1 MIDKKFIDE
10 SENLSDDC
18 FEEKLVNKIMKK
30 GVELTEG
37 DQILEELSDINE
49 EAIVL
54 EPQSTFNRAI
64 VGSDTSNRLVY
75 SVTKIISA
83 LVDEDGMDEQEAL
96 EWFEFN
102 TLGTFNGME
111 NINKPIFI
119 YDEFIF

>member
-1 MIDKKFIDE
+1 
-10 SENLSDDC
+10 
-18 FEEKLVNKIMKK
+18 MKK
-30 GVELTEG
+30 ESIHQANREG
-37 DQILEELSDINE
+37 DHILEELAEINAD
-49 EAIVL
+49 AIVL

-64 VGSDTSNRLVY
+64 VGSDTDSRLVY

-102 TLGTFNGME
+102 TLGTFSGMD

>member
-1 MIDKKFIDE
+1 
-10 SENLSDDC
+10 
-18 FEEKLVNKIMKK
+18 MKK
-30 GVELTEG
+30 ESTHQANREG
-37 DQILEELSDINE
+37 DHILEELAEINAD
-49 EAIVL
+49 AIVL

-64 VGSDTSNRLVY
+64 VGSDTDSRLVY

-102 TLGTFNGME
+102 TLGTFSGMD
-111 NINKPIFI
+111 NMNKPIFI

>member
-1 MIDKKFIDE
+1 
-10 SENLSDDC
+10 
-18 FEEKLVNKIMKK
+18 MKK
-30 GVELTEG
+30 ELTHQANREG
-37 DQILEELSDINE
+37 DHILEELAEINAD
-49 EAIVL
+49 AIVL

-64 VGSDTSNRLVY
+64 VGSDTDSRLVY

-102 TLGTFNGME
+102 TLGTFSGMD

>member
-1 MIDKKFIDE
+1 MTCKKCNCKKD
-10 SENLSDDC
+10 
-18 FEEKLVNKIMKK
+18 MKK
-30 GVELTEG
+30 ESTHQANREG
-37 DQILEELSDINE
+37 DHILEELTEINAD
-49 EAIVL
+49 AIVL

-102 TLGTFNGME
+102 TLGTFNGMD

>member
-1 MIDKKFIDE
+1 MIDKKD
-10 SENLSDDC
+10 
-18 FEEKLVNKIMKK
+18 MKK
-30 GVELTEG
+30 ESTHQANREG
-37 DQILEELSDINE
+37 DHILEELAEINAD
-49 EAIVL
+49 AIVL

-64 VGSDTSNRLVY
+64 VGSDTDSRLVY
-75 SVTKIISA
+75 SVTKIIRA

-102 TLGTFNGME
+102 TLGTFSGMD

>member
-1 MIDKKFIDE
+1 
-10 SENLSDDC
+10 
-18 FEEKLVNKIMKK
+18 MKK
-30 GVELTEG
+30 ESTHQANREG
-37 DQILEELSDINE
+37 DHILEELAEINAD
-49 EAIVL
+49 AIVL

-64 VGSDTSNRLVY
+64 VGSDTDSRLVY
-75 SVTKIISA
+75 SVTKIIRA

-102 TLGTFNGME
+102 TLGTFSGMD

>member
-1 MIDKKFIDE
+1 
-10 SENLSDDC
+10 
-18 FEEKLVNKIMKK
+18 MKK
-30 GVELTEG
+30 ESTHQANREG
-37 DQILEELSDINE
+37 DHILEELTEINAD
-49 EAIVL
+49 AIVL

-102 TLGTFNGME
+102 TLGTFNGMQ

>member
-1 MIDKKFIDE
+1 MIDKKD
-10 SENLSDDC
+10 
-18 FEEKLVNKIMKK
+18 MKK
-30 GVELTEG
+30 ESTHQANREG
-37 DQILEELSDINE
+37 DHILEELAEINAD
-49 EAIVL
+49 AIVL

-64 VGSDTSNRLVY
+64 VGSDTDSRLVY

-83 LVDEDGMDEQEAL
+83 LVDEDGMDSNSATLVPTQQEAL

-102 TLGTFNGME
+102 TLGTFSGMD

>member
-1 MIDKKFIDE
+1 
-10 SENLSDDC
+10 
-18 FEEKLVNKIMKK
+18 MKK
-30 GVELTEG
+30 ESTHQANREG
-37 DQILEELSDINE
+37 DHILEELAEINAD
-49 EAIVL
+49 AIVL

-64 VGSDTSNRLVY
+64 VGSDTDSRLVY

-102 TLGTFNGME
+102 TLGTFSGMD

>member
-1 MIDKKFIDE
+1 MIDKKD
-10 SENLSDDC
+10 
-18 FEEKLVNKIMKK
+18 MKK
-30 GVELTEG
+30 ESTHQANREG
-37 DQILEELSDINE
+37 DHILEELAEINAD
-49 EAIVL
+49 AIVL

-64 VGSDTSNRLVY
+64 VGSDTDSRLVY

-102 TLGTFNGME
+102 TLGTFSGMD

>member
-1 MIDKKFIDE
+1 
-10 SENLSDDC
+10 
-18 FEEKLVNKIMKK
+18 MKK
-30 GVELTEG
+30 ESTHQANREG
-37 DQILEELSDINE
+37 DHILEELAEINAD
-49 EAIVL
+49 AIVL

-102 TLGTFNGME
+102 TLGTFNGMQ

>member
-1 MIDKKFIDE
+1 
-10 SENLSDDC
+10 
-18 FEEKLVNKIMKK
+18 MKK
-30 GVELTEG
+30 ESTHQANREG
-37 DQILEELSDINE
+37 DHILEELAEINAD
-49 EAIVL
+49 AIVL

-64 VGSDTSNRLVY
+64 IGSDTDSRLVY

-102 TLGTFNGME
+102 TLGTFSGMD

>member
-1 MIDKKFIDE
+1 MTCKKCNCKKD
-10 SENLSDDC
+10 
-18 FEEKLVNKIMKK
+18 MKK
-30 GVELTEG
+30 ELTHQANREG
-37 DQILEELSDINE
+37 DHILEELAEINAD
-49 EAIVL
+49 AIVL

-64 VGSDTSNRLVY
+64 VGSDTDSRLVY

-102 TLGTFNGME
+102 TLGTFSGMD